1 MAKKFMYAPL
11 PQKFEAAHAYF
22 EEADDAYEYSPEQA
36 AIDDVK
42 AALAEWELEAA

>member
-1 MAKKFMYAPL
+1 MDKFFTRSPL
-11 PQKFEAAHAYF
+11 PRKFEAAHAYF
-22 EEADDAYEYSPEQA
+22 QEADDDYEFSEEQA